1 MGPFLL
7 VHRVGGNTRGAGLVD
22 YALRRSHSV
31 FWQDFELNQAAQAAQ
46 KNQKPCVLWF
56 TGLSASGKSTVAG
69 LAAKRLHGLGRHVY
83 ILDGDNLRHGLS
95 RDLGFTEA
103 DRAENIRRASEVAK
117 LMTDA
122 GLIVLASFISPY
134 RQDRAAIRDR
144 FRPGEFFEIFVD
156 TPLSICIKRDP
167 KGLYAKALDGKLP
180 NFTGVTAPFESP
192 ENPDLRLEGQREPD
206 ELVQQ
211 VLDFL
216 EAQCRGNL
224 IQ

>member
-1 MGPFLL
+1 
-7 VHRVGGNTRGAGLVD
+7 VDRVGGNTLGAGLIE
-22 YALRRSHSV
+22 YALRRNQSV
-31 FWQDFELNQAAQAAQ
+31 FWQKFELNQEAQAAQ

-69 LAAKRLHGLGRHVY
+69 LAAKRLHNSGRHVY
-83 ILDGDNLRHGLS
+83 ILDGDNLRHGLC

-117 LMTDA
+117 LMADA

-134 RQDRAAIRDR
+134 REDRAAIRDR
-144 FRPGEFFEIFVD
+144 FQPGEFFEVFMD
-156 TPLSICIKRDP
+156 TPLSVCIKRDP

-180 NFTGVTAPFESP
+180 NFTGLTAPFEPP
-192 ENPDLRLEGQREPD
+192 ETPDLHLDGQKEAD

-216 EAQCRGNL
+216 EAQK
-224 IQ
+224 